1 MNNSNATHKK
11 TVGAVMVVGG
21 GISGIQAAM
30 DLADTGYYVYLV
42 EKSTAIGGI
51 MAGLDKTFLTNDCAI

>member
-1 MNNSNATHKK
+1 MKSDAPTKK

-21 GISGIQAAM
+21 GIAGIQTAM

-42 EKSTAIGGI
+42 ERSTAIGGI
-51 MAGLDKTFLTNDCAI
+51 MAGLDKTFPTNDCAI